1 MSVKIQIK
9 GIIETLSGLH
19 IGGNSS
25 FSAIGAIDSVVIR
38 DPISNAPIIPGS
50 SLKGKI
56 RSLLAKEYNESK
68 VSDIANDNPA
78 LLDLFGYQKN
88 NASHV
93 SRLIFTDSVMQNV
106 KELEKY
112 DVYGGTEIKF
122 ENTINR
128 LTAIANPRQIERVV
142 KGALFP
148 FTIIYDAPTDKDNKI
163 DTTSIEMDLS
173 LLSDGFTLLEYDYLG
188 GNGSRGY
195 GKIKFKNV
203 EISTVFGDLDAS
215 VLEECQKLFEKFN

>member
-78 LLDLFGYQKN
+78 LLDLFGYQKDN
-88 NASHV
+88 KSHV
-93 SRLIFTDSVMQNV
+93 SRLIFTDSVMKNV

-128 LTAIANPRQIERVV
+128 LTAVANPRQIERVV

-148 FTIIYDAPTDKDNKI
+148 FTIIYDAPTNDNNVIITEKI
-163 DTTSIEMDLS
+163 KKDLS
-173 LLSDGFTLLEYDYLG
+173 LLCDGFTLLEYDYLG

>member
-56 RSLLAKEYNESK
+56 RSLLAKEYNKSK
-68 VSDIANDNPA
+68 VNDIAQDDEA
-78 LLDLFGYQKN
+78 LLNLFGYQKDN
-88 NASHV
+88 KSHV
-93 SRLIFTDSVMQNV
+93 SRLIFTDSVMKNV

-128 LTAIANPRQIERVV
+128 LTAVANPRQIERVV

-148 FTIIYDAPTDKDNKI
+148 FTIIYDAPTNDNNVIITEKI
-163 DTTSIEMDLS
+163 KKDLS
-173 LLSDGFTLLEYDYLG
+173 LLCDGFTLLEYDYLG